1 VQINWAN
8 SLRIFGQN
16 MEITD
21 IVGTQRAHWR
31 LLLLIFGGFYDT
43 VDERCKFLSG
53 SSMKDFV
60 KFVKF
65 VVCLN
70 RVLPNFAVEPNNNQT
85 DALQGRLLFFTEFI

>member
-1 VQINWAN
+1 
-8 SLRIFGQN
+8 
-16 MEITD
+16 
-21 IVGTQRAHWR
+21 
-31 LLLLIFGGFYDT
+31 

-85 DALQGRLLFFTEFI
+85 DASQGRFLIFTEFIYRIVASRSTCYYSENQIF